1 MPGSSREHQE
11 RLPDFYLP
19 SVVRG
24 QRIHAEV
31 RAAFEQ
37 LWPWFWTYVGRQLG
51 DSDRA
56 ADLVEE
62 IAFRVSRYIEDHDGE
77 VRSLV
82 GLCRVA
88 AVNLIT
94 SLKGRES
101 RIDYLGLSQE
111 VEAIGPPAEDGRG
124 EVELSI
130 WADQIL
136 EGHNRDVRTMLEL
149 RLLRYSWPEI
159 GRVLGLGGDQARL
172 RFRRAME
179 EETDADVLPRR
190 RKKGRS

>member
-24 QRIHAEV
+24 QRIHLEV

-37 LWPWFWTYVGRQLG
+37 LWPWFWAYVGRQLG

-62 IAFRVSRYIEDHDGE
+62 IAFRVSRYVEGHDE
-77 VRSLV
+77 IRSLV

-88 AVNLIT
+88 AVNFIT
-94 SLKGRES
+94 SLEDRES
-101 RIDYLGLSQE
+101 RIDYRGLSQE
-111 VEAIGPPAEDGRG
+111 VEAIGPSAEDGRG

>member
-24 QRIHAEV
+24 QRIHLEV

-37 LWPWFWTYVGRQLG
+37 LWPWFWSYVGRQLG

-62 IAFRVSRYIEDHDGE
+62 IAFRVSRYVEGHGKI
-77 VRSLV
+77 RSLV

-88 AVNLIT
+88 AVNFIT
-94 SLKGRES
+94 SLKDRES
-101 RIDYLGLSQE
+101 RIDYRGLSQE
-111 VEAIGPPAEDGRG
+111 VEAIGPPVAVGHDEA
-124 EVELSI
+124 ELSI
-130 WADQIL
+130 WTDQIL
-136 EGHNRDVRTMLEL
+136 EGHNQDVRSMLEL
-149 RLLRYSWPEI
+149 RLLDYSWPEI

-190 RKKGRS
+190 RKKGRL

>member
-1 MPGSSREHQE
+1 
-11 RLPDFYLP
+11 
-19 SVVRG
+19 
-24 QRIHAEV
+24 
-31 RAAFEQ
+31 
-37 LWPWFWTYVGRQLG
+37 
-51 DSDRA
+51 
-56 ADLVEE
+56 
-62 IAFRVSRYIEDHDGE
+62 
-77 VRSLV
+77 
-82 GLCRVA
+82 
-88 AVNLIT
+88 VNFIT
-94 SLKGRES
+94 SLKDRES
-101 RIDYLGLSQE
+101 RIDYRGLSQE
-111 VEAIGPPAEDGRG
+111 VEAIGPAAEDGRG

-159 GRVLGLGGDQARL
+159 GLVLGLGGDQARL